1 MSANRTGKYIHELD
15 HVSGGLK
22 DDAFFAISQDNLTRR
37 AFMRDIRGFIN
48 GDNESPSADFYYS
61 SLKVDSLIQEINNKI
76 STSNSNINDL
86 LTDLNAI
93 REYIDTRDTLIQT
106 DLNLFKE
113 LTTQNLND
121 MREYI
126 DEEDAELKEGIE
138 WCSTA
143 IGDINTRLAAHNRE
157 YLSHIGAYN
166 MFVGRVEEKFDELDN
181 KIGGIEEIINGN
193 SETGA
198 IGILERLTNL
208 ENKLAGMIK
217 FGTAVPTVADI
228 EENGIYVQYID

>member
-126 DEEDAELKEGIE
+126 DE
-138 WCSTA
+138 
-143 IGDINTRLAAHNRE
+143 
-157 YLSHIGAYN
+157 
-166 MFVGRVEEKFDELDN
+166 LDN